1 MIKVLVV
8 DDSAVVRKVLSEE
21 LSRLPDIQVVAT
33 AMDPYVARD
42 RILQEK
48 PDVITLDLEMPRMDG
63 LSFLAKLMQHM
74 PLPVVVVSS
83 MAPENSENA
92 FRALELGAVEV
103 IPKPGS
109 RFSVP
114 DVGRLLARAV
124 RAAARARVTARRPP
138 ATTAPREGGPPPA
151 PRVSLA
157 STTHKILAVG
167 ASTGGT
173 RALEEVFRALP
184 AHTPGTVVVQHMP
197 GGFTRLFAER
207 MDGICAMEV
216 REARGGEVVVPGTCL
231 IAPGGHHMVLTR
243 SGAQYRVELRDTPPV
258 HHQRPA
264 VDVLFDSVARH
275 AGGNAV
281 GVILTGMGRDGAAG
295 LLKMREAGAATLA
308 QDEAT
313 SVVWGMP
320 GAAVALEAAEAVV
333 PLPDMAGA
341 ILRRLEA
348 RAQAPAVNAR

>member
-42 RILQEK
+42 RILEEK

-138 ATTAPREGGPPPA
+138 TEAAKGAAGPVSMPRAG
-151 PRVSLA
+151 LA

-173 RALEEVFRALP
+173 RALEEVFRDLP
-184 AHTPGTVVVQHMP
+184 VHTPGTVVVQHMP
-197 GGFTRLFAER
+197 GGFTKLFAER
-207 MDGICAMEV
+207 MNSICPMEI
-216 REARGGEVVVPGTCL
+216 REARGGEIVVPGTCL
-231 IAPGGHHMVLTR
+231 IAPGGHHMVLAR
-243 SGAQYRVELRDTPPV
+243 NGAQYRVELRDTPPV

-264 VDVLFDSVARH
+264 VDVLFESVARH
-275 AGGNAV
+275 AGANAL
-281 GVILTGMGRDGAAG
+281 GVILTGMGRDGADG
-295 LLKMREAGAATLA
+295 LLKMREAGATTLA
-308 QDEAT
+308 QDENS

-320 GAAVALEAAEAVV
+320 GAAVALDAAQKVV
-333 PLPDMAGA
+333 PLEQMAGE
-341 ILRRLEA
+341 ILRGLEA
-348 RAQAPAVNAR
+348 ATPAHAAQPR

>member
-1 MIKVLVV
+1 VIKVLVV

-21 LSRLPDIQVVAT
+21 LSRLPDIEVVAT

-42 RILQEK
+42 RIAEQK

-63 LSFLAKLMQHM
+63 LSFLAKLMRHM

-103 IPKPGS
+103 VPKPGS

-124 RAAARARVTARRPP
+124 RAAARARVAPSP
-138 ATTAPREGGPPPA
+138 ATPEGADAPARERTTFSG
-151 PRVSLA
+151 LA
-157 STTHKILAVG
+157 ATTHKVLAVG

-173 RALEEVFRALP
+173 RALESIFRALP
-184 AHTPGTVVVQHMP
+184 GHTPGTVVVQHMP
-197 GGFTRLFAER
+197 QGFTRLFAER
-207 MDGICAMEV
+207 LDSLCAMEI
-216 REARGGEVVVPGTCL
+216 REARSGEAVVPGTCL
-231 IAPGGHHMVLTR
+231 IAPGGHHMVLVR
-243 SGAQYRVELRDTPPV
+243 SGARYEVELRDTPPV

-264 VDVLFDSVARH
+264 VDVLFESVARH
-275 AGGNAV
+275 AGANAV
-281 GVILTGMGRDGAAG
+281 GVLLTGMGQDGAAG
-295 LLKMREAGAATLA
+295 LERMQEAGAPTLA
-308 QDEAT
+308 QDEET

-320 GAAVALEAAEAVV
+320 GAAVARGAADRVV
-333 PLPDMAGA
+333 ALPDLPREIGRCLDAA
-341 ILRRLEA
+341 S
-348 RAQAPAVNAR
+348 APVPRPTT